1 MVMTEEE
8 MDEQIA
14 LMQEESR
21 YQVDTLLQVE
31 ELIRAFT
38 KEWNKE
44 STKRV
49 SRVAMDELISYLRVN
64 MKERTDEK

>member
-14 LMQEESR
+14 LMQEESH

-64 MKERTDEK
+64 MKEAEK